1 MGCTPSRTTAMSSEN
16 NNDVPQAKPIADHP
30 KQSSPPPKH
39 SSSEPEAKPSKPEPI
54 QEESEPP
61 KVEEN
66 TSPVEKEK
74 EDEKQ
79 PDPYYDLILDEDVA
93 NNTWPKKM
101 EDIHKAD
108 KQSLMAQVMTREIFE
123 SLKDH
128 KTKNGWTISRA
139 INTGVTNPTSF
150 MGCHAG
156 DLESYNDFKPLF
168 QGVIEKY
175 HKGFSMETMKH
186 VTDMDVNKIPSDLE
200 DHAKDRIIST
210 RIRCARNLSFF
221 PLNTCGTKETRL
233 EIASLMEKVFETLP
247 EDLQGTFYR
256 HTTMTE
262 DEIKGWVDKHFLF
275 RGKDKMQA
283 ASGYHVDWPHGR
295 GIFVS
300 KDEHFLLWLNEGDHL
315 RIISMQQD
323 GDVKQ
328 VFDRLS
334 RGVKAIEDGLKK
346 VTGKDQVFMRDD
358 VLGMITCCPTNLGT
372 AMRGGVHIMIPKL
385 IKKIGFE
392 EIDKIAREMNCQ
404 ARGSSGEHSE
414 VVDRVDL
421 SNWRRLGYPEYEL
434 VEDMIKCVN
443 KFSEME
449 AKA

>member
-1 MGCTPSRTTAMSSEN
+1 M
-16 NNDVPQAKPIADHP
+16 AK
-30 KQSSPPPKH
+30 
-39 SSSEPEAKPSKPEPI
+39 
-54 QEESEPP
+54 
-61 KVEEN
+61 
-66 TSPVEKEK
+66 T
-74 EDEKQ
+74 
-79 PDPYYDLILDEDVA
+79 PDPYYDLIMDEDLA
-93 NNTWPKKM
+93 KNQWPKALEEAKKQ
-101 EDIHKAD
+101 E
-108 KQSLMAQVMTREIFE
+108 KQSLMAQCMSKEIFN

-128 KTKNGWTISRA
+128 KTANGWTLARA
-139 INTGVTNPTSF
+139 INTGTTNTNSF

-156 DLESYNDFKPLF
+156 DLESYTDFAPLF
-168 QGVIEKY
+168 NGVVEKY
-175 HKGFSMETMKH
+175 HKGFNMETMKH
-186 VTDMDVNKIPSDLE
+186 VTDMDVSKISSKLE
-200 DHAKDRIIST
+200 DHAQKRIIST

-221 PLNTCGTKETRL
+221 PLNTCGTKETRC
-233 EIASLMEKVFETLP
+233 EIASLMEKVFDTLP

-256 HTTMTE
+256 HTTMSE

-283 ASGYHVDWPHGR
+283 ASGYHADWPHGR

-300 KDEHFLLWLNEGDHL
+300 KDEQFLLWLNEGDHL

-323 GDVKQ
+323 GDVKG

-346 VTGKDQVFMRDD
+346 VTGRDQVFMRND

-372 AMRGGVHIMIPKL
+372 ALRGGVHIIIPKL
-385 IKKIGFE
+385 IKRIGFE
-392 EIDKIAREMNCQ
+392 AIDKMAREMNCQ

-414 VVDRVDL
+414 VVDRVDI

-443 KFSEME
+443 KVSQME
-449 AKA
+449 DE

>member
-1 MGCTPSRTTAMSSEN
+1 M
-16 NNDVPQAKPIADHP
+16 AK
-30 KQSSPPPKH
+30 SL
-39 SSSEPEAKPSKPEPI
+39 
-54 QEESEPP
+54 
-61 KVEEN
+61 
-66 TSPVEKEK
+66 
-74 EDEKQ
+74 
-79 PDPYYDLILDEDVA
+79 DPYYDLIMDEDLA
-93 NNTWPKKM
+93 KNQWPKAMKVAKSQ
-101 EDIHKAD
+101 DRV
-108 KQSLMAQVMTREIFE
+108 SLMAQVMTEEMFN
-123 SLKDH
+123 SLKDRT
-128 KTKNGWTISRA
+128 TKNGWSIARA
-139 INTGVTNPTSF
+139 INTGTVNPTSF

-156 DLESYNDFKPLF
+156 DLESYQVFKPLF

-186 VTDMDVNKIPSDLE
+186 VTDMDVNKISSQLE
-200 DHAKDRIIST
+200 DHARKRIIST

-233 EIASLMEKVFETLP
+233 EIAALMEKVFDTLP
-247 EDLQGTFYR
+247 KDLQGTFYR
-256 HTTMTE
+256 HTAMTE

-283 ASGYHVDWPHGR
+283 ASGYHADWPHGR

-300 KDEHFLLWLNEGDHL
+300 KDEKFLLWLNEGDHL

-323 GDVKQ
+323 GDVKA

-334 RGVKAIEDGLKK
+334 RGVKAIEDGLTK
-346 VTGKDQVFMRDD
+346 VTGRDQVFMRNE

-372 AMRGGVHIMIPKL
+372 ALRGGVHILIPKL
-385 IKKIGFE
+385 IGKIGFD

-421 SNWRRLGYPEYEL
+421 SNWRRLGYPEYQL

-443 KFSEME
+443 KFSKME
-449 AKA
+449 DEA